1 MFRKLFPLIG
11 ILILAV
17 ALAAC
22 GASTAQGTAADAP
35 HAAQSGAAMEHE
47 AHGQEGEH
55 AEGHGQDGE
64 HAEEHD
70 QEGEHA
76 EEHGQDGAHHGGQE
90 GGHHDGHGMMV
101 TPEGTITDAEAA
113 DLLHMREE
121 EKLAR
126 DVYLALYDKWQLPV
140 FQHIAR
146 AEQKHMD
153 AIGNLITGF
162 GLEDPVAQT
171 QDQRGVFVNADL
183 QDLYNQ
189 LVAQG
194 SASEV
199 DALKVGATIEDLD
212 IKDLDDALART
223 ENDSVATVFQN
234 LKRGSEAHM
243 RAFVSNLRARGA
255 DYSPQY
261 ISAEAFQQ
269 ILEGSRGHGQ
279 GAGGGHG
286 CGNGGNAE
294 GHGHGHGAQETPTA
308 QP

>member
-22 GASTAQGTAADAP
+22 GASTAQGSAADAP

-55 AEGHGQDGE
+55 AEDHGQDDEHAEEHDQDGE
-64 HAEEHD
+64 HAEEHG
-70 QEGEHA
+70 QEGEHP
-76 EEHGQDGAHHGGQE
+76 GGQ
-90 GGHHDGHGMMV
+90 GVMV
-101 TPEGTITDAEAA
+101 TPEGTITDTEAA

-140 FQHIAR
+140 FQNIAR
-146 AEQKHMD
+146 AEQMHMD
-153 AIGNLITGF
+153 AIGNLIAGF
-162 GLEDPVAQT
+162 GLDDPVAQT

-183 QDLYNQ
+183 QNLYNQ
-189 LVAQG
+189 LVSQG

-223 ENDSVATVFQN
+223 ENDSVVTVFQN

-269 ILEGSRGHGQ
+269 ILEGSMGHGQ
-279 GAGGGHG
+279 GAAGGQG